1 MKKIKLK
8 QIDLFPIFLI
18 MLSFGLSGCF
28 KGNIS
33 VDVKPNGSGIVNI
46 SFGMTQQAKAF
57 LSSEGINPL
66 QDIEQSMSDGSGGD
80 LIDADVTKW
89 IDGDYEWAKVEKK
102 FKNFDDINNFI
113 LNRSLFNHFSLTR
126 KPGIFQNEFIL
137 DAELAALD
145 TDIPS
150 DNSGIDPYAFI
161 EMSFSARLPGK
172 LTEANGFVDKNDPN
186 LVVWNVEGY
195 QTVSVKTRSVTWN
208 WLNIFGILIGGL
220 LFVLLGIY
228 ALGGFDSILNARS
241 QNKKPLLQPQQ
252 SLQPQNEKALSSHQ
266 QILQPQNERTSYIVD
281 FNIEDL
287 LMQINTRVLNSVG
300 QFNKKSGEIAL
311 TWNGNDGKQRFI
323 VVKDL
328 ENNQISINGQVC
340 LATRESVKSELIN
353 ALNIQKT

>member
-1 MKKIKLK
+1 
-8 QIDLFPIFLI
+8 
-18 MLSFGLSGCF
+18 
-28 KGNIS
+28 
-33 VDVKPNGSGIVNI
+33 
-46 SFGMTQQAKAF
+46 
-57 LSSEGINPL
+57 
-66 QDIEQSMSDGSGGD
+66 
-80 LIDADVTKW
+80 
-89 IDGDYEWAKVEKK
+89 
-102 FKNFDDINNFI
+102 
-113 LNRSLFNHFSLTR
+113 LFNHFSLTR